1 METQRPPTAETEPR
15 RAELAANLDA
25 VRDRIRSA
33 CASAGRPREDVTLV
47 VVTKTHPA
55 SDVRLLA
62 GLGVRDVGENRDQEA
77 APKAEAT
84 ADLDLVWHYVGQL
97 QTNKAKSVAGY
108 ADVVHS
114 LDRVRLAAALSTAAA
129 RRERAITCL
138 LQVSLDADPTR
149 GGVLPADL
157 AELADAVA
165 DLPHLRLGGVMAVA
179 PLGVEPARAFETLRE
194 IASGLREAHPAA
206 TMVSA
211 GMSNDLEAAV
221 EAGATH
227 VRIGT
232 AVLGVRPSLR

>member
-1 METQRPPTAETEPR
+1 METQRPPIAATDPR

-25 VRDRIRSA
+25 VRDRIHTA
-33 CASAGRPREDVTLV
+33 CARAGRSPDEVTLV

-62 GLGVRDVGENRDQEA
+62 ELGVRDVGENRDQEA
-77 APKAEAT
+77 APKARAT
-84 ADLDLVWHYVGQL
+84 ADLDLRWHYVGQL

-114 LDRVRLAAALSTAAA
+114 LDRVRLATALSAAGA

-138 LQVSLDADPTR
+138 LQVGLDADPAR
-149 GGVLPADL
+149 GGVLPANL
-157 AELADAVA
+157 PELADAVA
-165 DLPHLRLGGVMAVA
+165 DLPHLTLGGVMAVA
-179 PLGVEPARAFETLRE
+179 PLGVEPARAFGALRE
-194 IASGLREAHPAA
+194 IASRLREAHPAA

-211 GMSNDLEAAV
+211 GMSNDLEAAI